1 MAKEKDNKK
10 KKVAKSKEKETKK
23 KSAAKTAKKREKK
36 EVPLVLRADSMV
48 DVMKDTILSDDEAP
62 EDLKKLTKKELRY
75 LLDLVNATIWKHV
88 AAGGK
93 VQFMPYITYCGTVRL
108 PRKGRNP
115 RTGEEIMIKGSR
127 SFAIRQGK
135 ALKDLMNADQELVQR
150 LIKEKMEERKAKEA
164 AKAAKAKKKAK
175 KSA

>member
-1 MAKEKDNKK
+1 MAKEKDSKK

-23 KSAAKTAKKREKK
+23 TAAKAAKKREKK

-93 VQFMPYITYCGTVRL
+93 VQFMPYITYYGAVRL

>member
-1 MAKEKDNKK
+1 MAKEKDTKK
-10 KKVAKSKEKETKK
+10 KKVAKSKEKVTK
-23 KSAAKTAKKREKK
+23 KSAAKAAKKREKK

-75 LLDLVNATIWKHV
+75 LLDLVNATVWKHV

-93 VQFMPYITYCGTVRL
+93 VQFMPYITYYGTVRL

-127 SFAIRQGK
+127 GFAVRQGK
-135 ALKDLMNADQELVQR
+135 ALKELMNADQELVQR

>member
-23 KSAAKTAKKREKK
+23 SAAKAAKKREKK